1 MKDDLGL
8 RESPA
13 QFDRGASNS
22 SPDIDD
28 RRSLTVFLPIVV
40 VDQCSVQEAFG
51 SNHGLVGAV
60 AGKSRFG
67 SFESFPD
74 RHSVFDF
81 ERTFIFARESDAV
94 YDVDPS
100 FVCVIG
106 PDEVRFQHTI
116 VSSIAC
122 GYSDAPMAYPLE
134 FFSCAE
140 RKTDDRRLLA
150 KSSDP

>member
-1 MKDDLGL
+1 MILGNL
-8 RESPA
+8 LHSSIAVPSIPPPA
-13 QFDRGASNS
+13 ST
-22 SPDIDD
+22 I
-28 RRSLTVFLPIVV
+28 LTVFLPIVV

-81 ERTFIFARESDAV
+81 EWAFLLAREFNAV

-116 VSSIAC
+116 VSSIAR
-122 GYSDAPMAYPLE
+122 GYSDAPMIYNPPQVFLVCLKE
-134 FFSCAE
+134 
-140 RKTDDRRLLA
+140 DR
-150 KSSDP
+150 